1 MKIILLGSNGQ
12 IGWELQRSLAPLG
25 QLLACDRETADFEE
39 LNSLY
44 KLVLDFNPDVIVNA
58 AGYTSVDKAE
68 NEPDKA
74 SQINSEAVIMLA
86 QVAIQLGCL
95 LVHYSTDYVFD
106 GLKEG
111 AYTEIDKTNPLSVYG
126 KTKLLGEKGIQEI
139 GCKHIIF
146 RTSWV
151 YALHGTNFVN
161 TIIQLAKKQY
171 ELKVVNDQIGS
182 PIRAELIADITSLC
196 LYRIA
201 QEKNST
207 QNMIGIYNLTTAG
220 ETNWHGFAKY
230 IITIAEKRGATFL
243 AGPEKIIPV
252 KSSEFFQKALRPA
265 NSLLDSQKLCCTFNI
280 YLPSWQTSVD
290 RLIKELYL

>member
-86 QVAIQLGCL
+86 EVAKKLHCL

-106 GLKEG
+106 GIKEG
-111 AYTEIDKTNPLSVYG
+111 AYTETDKTNPISVYG
-126 KTKLLGEKGIQEI
+126 KTKLLGEEGIKEI

-161 TIIQLAKKQY
+161 TIIQIAKKQY

-182 PIRAELIADITSLC
+182 PTSAELIADITSLC

-220 ETNWHGFAKY
+220 ETNWYDFAKY
-230 IITIAEKRGATFL
+230 IITIAEKRGAIFL
-243 AGPEKIIPV
+243 ADPDKIIPV
-252 KSSEFFQKALRPA
+252 KSSEFFQQALRPA
-265 NSLLDSQKLCCTFNI
+265 NSLLDSKKLCCTFNI
-280 YLPSWQTSVD
+280 HLPFWQTSVD
-290 RLIKELYL
+290 RLIRELYF